1 MPDYRGNGRPAIR
14 VDGVSKAFR
23 IPEEQMHTLKERALH
38 PLRRTGHHTFRAL
51 EDVSFDVKEG
61 EFFGIVGRNGSGKS
75 TLLKCLAGIYSAD
88 RGNIWIRGRM
98 SPFIELGV
106 GFNPDLAARDNVVLN
121 GIMLGLSPREARARY
136 DHVIEFAELEEFQEL
151 KLKNYS
157 SGMHVRLAFS
167 VAIQVDA
174 DVLLIDE
181 VLAVGDASF
190 QQKCFDVFNRLRD
203 AGTTIVLVTHDMGAV
218 TRFCHQAV
226 LLERGEIVAH
236 GEPEDVAN
244 HYLELNFNRDAPE
257 HTVGAARAGNGAA
270 RIVVSARAR
279 AALLRARR
287 IRPGGRGSGPDGRV
301 RERERGPG
309 PGRQHR
315 HRARAHGTLRRRRGG
330 GVLGR
335 VHKRARARA
344 LLHDRH
350 DLAPRTRPRAARPLG
365 ARDVDRRAGLG
376 VAGRRHRHPDS
387 LQHRALTELRPPSCG
402 GRVNTVD
409 YAELGPPIRGPSAL
423 SGDWRRFWHLT
434 FTIARTEFKLRFYGS
449 ALGYVWQLVRPLL
462 MFGVLDLVYSLG
474 KLGAIPHYAVSS
486 TARTSSA
493 RSSFPA

>member
-270 RIVVSARAR
+270 RIVDAWCEELDGTQPGMYLQGHELRFCARVEFVREVEDPGLTVVFENESEVQVLVASTAIEHERTGRFGVGEEVVFSVEFTNVLAPGRYYTIVTISRLGRGLELLDRSAREMS
-279 AALLRARR
+279 
-287 IRPGGRGSGPDGRV
+287 IVVQGS
-301 RERERGPG
+301 
-309 PGRQHR
+309 
-315 HRARAHGTLRRRRGG
+315 ASRGG
-330 GVLGR
+330 VIDIPIR
-335 VHKRARARA
+335 SSIERS
-344 LLHDRH
+344 
-350 DLAPRTRPRAARPLG
+350 PSS
-365 ARDVDRRAGLG
+365 DRR
-376 VAGRRHRHPDS
+376 H
-387 LQHRALTELRPPSCG
+387 
-402 GRVNTVD
+402 
-409 YAELGPPIRGPSAL
+409 AEVG
-423 SGDWRRFWHLT
+423 
-434 FTIARTEFKLRFYGS
+434 
-449 ALGYVWQLVRPLL
+449 
-462 MFGVLDLVYSLG
+462 
-474 KLGAIPHYAVSS
+474 
-486 TARTSSA
+486 
-493 RSSFPA
+493 